1 MEFPIGLFYGL
12 MIGLG
17 VSLILYLL
25 LGGPVARDGQFK
37 KDCVAMAHG
46 KMSNHLCVK
55 GDKILFHQ

>member
-1 MEFPIGLFYGL
+1 MEFPIGMFYGL
-12 MIGLG
+12 VIGIG
-17 VSLILYLL
+17 ASVLL
-25 LGGPVARDGQFK
+25 FVLAGAPAARDGQFK

>member
-1 MEFPIGLFYGL
+1 MGL
-12 MIGLG
+12 MIGIA
-17 VSLILYLL
+17 VSTMLFVLAGI
-25 LGGPVARDGQFK
+25 PTAKDGQFK